1 MKTRQER
8 MNKYKENS
16 SKLTNLVKWLNRVD
30 LFLGP
35 IALYFYLFADQSFI
49 QLILLFLFPVYIVFQ
64 ISVFIVDAYL
74 RIKNEHFMKL
84 TKIVVILAV
93 IAGIIL
99 YFVLPANQF
108 LLYFGIPAILIV
120 NGIRIFEQRK
130 KGSST

>member
-1 MKTRQER
+1 
-8 MNKYKENS
+8 
-16 SKLTNLVKWLNRVD
+16 
-30 LFLGP
+30 
-35 IALYFYLFADQSFI
+35 
-49 QLILLFLFPVYIVFQ
+49 
-64 ISVFIVDAYL
+64 
-74 RIKNEHFMKL
+74 MKL

-130 KGSST
+130 KAALPNRCKATISPKVKQAKLYKKWLAFASLFCMVERGF